1 MQLLVPVVIYLYSL
15 LHYHLQYFHIYSIYS
30 QVNAACDWEA
40 AAKNEK
46 GALSLECVRLLNEA
60 SAQIANVNMYNIYG
74 DWYEYIFV
82 PSTVYTTAW
91 IYFSVFIY
99 C

>member
-1 MQLLVPVVIYLYSL
+1 M
-15 LHYHLQYFHIYSIYS
+15 
-30 QVNAACDWEA
+30 NAACDWEA

-74 DWYEYIFV
+74 DWYEYIFF
-82 PSTVYTTAW
+82 PSHVYNTAW
-91 IYFSVFIY
+91 IYFPVFIF